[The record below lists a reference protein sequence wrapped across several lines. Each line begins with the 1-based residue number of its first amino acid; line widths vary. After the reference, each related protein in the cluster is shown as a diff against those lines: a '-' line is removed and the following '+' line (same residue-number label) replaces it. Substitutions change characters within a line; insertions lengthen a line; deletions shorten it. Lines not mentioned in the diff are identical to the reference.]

1 MTSTESKPESSETP
15 KKDEEYKIE
24 LLPEDYPKYDLSFK
38 LIFIGDSSVGKSC
51 LTTKAVKNN
60 FEEYYQATV
69 GFEFL
74 TFNMKVN
81 DKVVKLQI
89 WDTCGQEIYKS
100 LISNFYRNSSLAV
113 LVYAIDNKE
122 SFNHVENWLNDLK
135 SQANEDVRIFLVG
148 NKSDL
153 EEDRK
158 VSKEEEYK
166 IELLPEDYPQYDLS
180 FKLIFIG
187 DSSVGKSCL
196 TTKAVKNNFEEYYQ
210 ATVGF
215 EFLTFNMKVNDKV
228 VKLQIWDTCGQEI
241 YKSLISNFYRNS
253 SLAVLVYAIDNKESF
268 THVENWLN
276 DLKSQANEDVRIF
289 LVGNKADLEEDRK
302 VTKEEGEKYKL
313 DQHLDLFMETSAKT
327 GQNARNVL
335 VEAAKI
341 LYNDYLKFDEN
352 NANKPDTPGKKQGVE
367 LISKTKKKE
376 GKKCC

>member
-1 MTSTESKPESSETP
+1 MTSAESKPESSETP

-24 LLPEDYPKYDLSFK
+24 LLPEDYPQYDLSFK

-158 VSKEEEYK
+158 VSKEE
-166 IELLPEDYPQYDLS
+166 
-180 FKLIFIG
+180 
-187 DSSVGKSCL
+187 
-196 TTKAVKNNFEEYYQ
+196 
-210 ATVGF
+210 
-215 EFLTFNMKVNDKV
+215 
-228 VKLQIWDTCGQEI
+228 
-241 YKSLISNFYRNS
+241 
-253 SLAVLVYAIDNKESF
+253 
-268 THVENWLN
+268 
-276 DLKSQANEDVRIF
+276 
-289 LVGNKADLEEDRK
+289 
-302 VTKEEGEKYKL
+302 GEKYKL

-341 LYNDYLKFDEN
+341 LYNDFLKFDEN
-352 NANKPDTPGKKQGVE
+352 ANNKKDTPGKQKQKGTE
-367 LISKTKKKE
+367 LIAKPKKAQ

>member
-1 MTSTESKPESSETP
+1 MSASDTP
-15 KKDEEYKIE
+15 SNDEDYKIE
-24 LLPEDYPKYDLSFK
+24 MLPEDYPQYDLSFK

-135 SQANEDVRIFLVG
+135 SQAN
-148 NKSDL
+148 
-153 EEDRK
+153 
-158 VSKEEEYK
+158 
-166 IELLPEDYPQYDLS
+166 P
-180 FKLIFIG
+180 
-187 DSSVGKSCL
+187 
-196 TTKAVKNNFEEYYQ
+196 
-210 ATVGF
+210 
-215 EFLTFNMKVNDKV
+215 
-228 VKLQIWDTCGQEI
+228 
-241 YKSLISNFYRNS
+241 
-253 SLAVLVYAIDNKESF
+253 
-268 THVENWLN
+268 
-276 DLKSQANEDVRIF
+276 DVRIF

-302 VTKEEGEKYKL
+302 IKTEEGEKYKEE
-313 DQHLDLFMETSAKT
+313 QNLDLFMETSAKT
-327 GQNARNVL
+327 GHNARNVL

-341 LYNDYLKFDEN
+341 LYKDYLKFDEN
-352 NANKPDTPGKKQGVE
+352 SKKEDDPNTPGGG
-367 LISKTKKKE
+367 
-376 GKKCC
+376 GKKLIKKTEKPKKGCC

>member
-1 MTSTESKPESSETP
+1 MSGEESISSTTETVKATP
-15 KKDEEYKIE
+15 K
-24 LLPEDYPKYDLSFK
+24 
-38 LIFIGDSSVGKSC
+38 
-51 LTTKAVKNN
+51 
-60 FEEYYQATV
+60 
-69 GFEFL
+69 
-74 TFNMKVN
+74 
-81 DKVVKLQI
+81 
-89 WDTCGQEIYKS
+89 
-100 LISNFYRNSSLAV
+100 
-113 LVYAIDNKE
+113 
-122 SFNHVENWLNDLK
+122 
-135 SQANEDVRIFLVG
+135 
-148 NKSDL
+148 
-153 EEDRK
+153 
-158 VSKEEEYK
+158 KEEEYK

-268 THVENWLN
+268 IHVENWLN

-289 LVGNKADLEEDRK
+289 LVGNKSDLEDERK
-302 VTKEEGEKYKL
+302 VTKEEGEKYKIN
-313 DQHLDLFMETSAKT
+313 QHLDLFMETSAKT
-327 GQNARNVL
+327 GMNARNVL

-352 NANKPDTPGKKQGVE
+352 PKNNDDKNKNKKPGDK
-367 LISKTKKKE
+367 LIAKPAKKE
-376 GKKCC
+376 KGKCC

>member
-15 KKDEEYKIE
+15 K
-24 LLPEDYPKYDLSFK
+24 
-38 LIFIGDSSVGKSC
+38 
-51 LTTKAVKNN
+51 
-60 FEEYYQATV
+60 
-69 GFEFL
+69 
-74 TFNMKVN
+74 
-81 DKVVKLQI
+81 
-89 WDTCGQEIYKS
+89 
-100 LISNFYRNSSLAV
+100 
-113 LVYAIDNKE
+113 
-122 SFNHVENWLNDLK
+122 
-135 SQANEDVRIFLVG
+135 
-148 NKSDL
+148 
-153 EEDRK
+153 
-158 VSKEEEYK
+158 KEEEYK

-302 VTKEEGEKYKL
+302 VTKEEGEKDKL

>member
-1 MTSTESKPESSETP
+1 MSTQSSVEPAQSSTEAP
-15 KKDEEYKIE
+15 KKDDDYKIE
-24 LLPEDYPKYDLSFK
+24 F
-38 LIFIGDSSVGKSC
+38 
-51 LTTKAVKNN
+51 
-60 FEEYYQATV
+60 
-69 GFEFL
+69 
-74 TFNMKVN
+74 
-81 DKVVKLQI
+81 
-89 WDTCGQEIYKS
+89 
-100 LISNFYRNSSLAV
+100 
-113 LVYAIDNKE
+113 
-122 SFNHVENWLNDLK
+122 
-135 SQANEDVRIFLVG
+135 
-148 NKSDL
+148 
-153 EEDRK
+153 
-158 VSKEEEYK
+158 
-166 IELLPEDYPQYDLS
+166 LPEDYPQYDLS

-228 VKLQIWDTCGQEI
+228 IKLQIWDTCGQEI

-335 VEAAKI
+335 IEAAKI

-352 NANKPDTPGKKQGVE
+352 NANNVPTPKKKGTE
-367 LISKTKKKE
+367 LIAKPAKKE
-376 GKKCC
+376 KKGCC

>member
-1 MTSTESKPESSETP
+1 MTSNETP
-15 KKDEEYKIE
+15 ETPAQPQKK
-24 LLPEDYPKYDLSFK
+24 
-38 LIFIGDSSVGKSC
+38 
-51 LTTKAVKNN
+51 
-60 FEEYYQATV
+60 
-69 GFEFL
+69 
-74 TFNMKVN
+74 
-81 DKVVKLQI
+81 
-89 WDTCGQEIYKS
+89 
-100 LISNFYRNSSLAV
+100 
-113 LVYAIDNKE
+113 
-122 SFNHVENWLNDLK
+122 
-135 SQANEDVRIFLVG
+135 
-148 NKSDL
+148 
-153 EEDRK
+153 EED
-158 VSKEEEYK
+158 YK

-241 YKSLISNFYRNS
+241 YKSLIANFYRNS

-289 LVGNKADLEEDRK
+289 LVGNKADLEEERK

-327 GQNARNVL
+327 GLNARNVL
-335 VEAAKI
+335 IEAAKT
-341 LYNDYLKFDEN
+341 LYNDYLKFEEGGGKPQDRKDGGDKLIK
-352 NANKPDTPGKKQGVE
+352 NK
-367 LISKTKKKE
+367 IKKKE
-376 GKKCC
+376 KGKCC